1 MSMQESE
8 LEYHPLTPARWTD
21 FERLFGPRGACA
33 GCWCMFERL
42 TRTQWEQQRGEGNK
56 HAIHAIVESGEV
68 PGLLAYAGGEPV
80 GWCSIEPR
88 EAFPSLD
95 RSRLLKRLDDQ
106 PVWSVVCF
114 FVARGHRGRGV
125 TTGLLRAALAYAREH
140 GARMVEGYPVETRA
154 TRISDLSA
162 WHGTASAF
170 LQVGFVEVARP
181 SKTRPIMRYV
191 LAQ

>member
-1 MSMQESE
+1 MQESE
-8 LEYHPLTPARWTD
+8 LEYHPLTPARWAD

-42 TRTQWEQQRGEGNK
+42 TRSQWEQQRGEGNK
-56 HAIHAIVESGEV
+56 QAMRAVVESGEV
-68 PGLLAYAGGEPV
+68 PGLLAYAGGAPV

-95 RSRLLKRLDDQ
+95 RSRLLKRVDEQ

-114 FVARGHRGRGV
+114 FVARAHRGDGV
-125 TTGLLRAALAYAREH
+125 TAGLLRAALAYAHEH
-140 GARMVEGYPVETRA
+140 GARIVEGYPVETSA
-154 TRISDLSA
+154 ARISDLSA

-170 LQVGFVEVARP
+170 RQVGFVEVARP